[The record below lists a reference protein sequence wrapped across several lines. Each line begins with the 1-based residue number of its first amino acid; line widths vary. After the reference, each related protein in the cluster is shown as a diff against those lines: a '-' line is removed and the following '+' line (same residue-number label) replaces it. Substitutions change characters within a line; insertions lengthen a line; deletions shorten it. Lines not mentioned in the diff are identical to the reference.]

1 MKFLLPRTFPR
12 TLLCAAFSA
21 AFFTMTAPAQT
32 PAAAPAA
39 SGQLETAVFA
49 SGCFWCTEAV
59 FERVPGVR
67 RVVSGYTGGHVARP
81 TYEQVTRGDTGH
93 AEATRIE
100 FDPAIVS
107 YAKLLEVFFEAHD
120 PTSLNRQGADEGPQY
135 RSAIFYA
142 SEAQRQAAV
151 AGKQTAQARWDDPI
165 VTEIAPL
172 GEFYAAEGYHQDYFK
187 NNPHA
192 GYCSFVI
199 KPKVKKLQQKGV
211 IAPERTAP

>member
-1 MKFLLPRTFPR
+1 MKFLLPRP
-12 TLLCAAFSA
+12 LLCAAFSA
-21 AFFTMTAPAQT
+21 AFFAMNAPAQT

-39 SGQLETAVFA
+39 SSQLETAVFA

-142 SEAQRQAAV
+142 SEVQRQAAV
-151 AGKQTAQARWDDPI
+151 AGKQAAQAGWEDPI
-165 VTEIAPL
+165 VTELAPL